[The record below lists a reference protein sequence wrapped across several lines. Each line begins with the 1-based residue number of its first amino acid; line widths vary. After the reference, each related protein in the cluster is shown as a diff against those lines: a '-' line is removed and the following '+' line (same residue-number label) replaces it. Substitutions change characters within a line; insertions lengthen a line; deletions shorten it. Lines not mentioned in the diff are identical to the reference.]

1 MEVRDTLYGAIPIP
15 TKLMK
20 VVDHPFFQRLR
31 GIRQTGF
38 SELPFPGATHT
49 RYAHSLGAQ
58 HLVARAF
65 DVVFRDHTFSSP
77 KVREAYRDCVRC
89 AMLLHDIGHM
99 PFSHCTEFAMQSL
112 DALNIKE

>member
-1 MEVRDTLYGAIPIP
+1 MEVRDTLYGAIPVP
-15 TKLMK
+15 GNLMK

-65 DVVFRDHTFSSP
+65 DVVFQDHTFSTP
-77 KVREAYRDCVRC
+77 PEVK
-89 AMLLHDIGHM
+89 
-99 PFSHCTEFAMQSL
+99 
-112 DALNIKE
+112 